1 MKKSIEFFAELLW
14 FISVL
19 AFIFIIVPIIAGVVL
34 GLFI

>member
-19 AFIFIIVPIIAGVVL
+19 VFVFIIVPIIAGIIL